1 MSSTPEKVRVRFA
14 PSPTGYLHV
23 GGART
28 LLFNYIYAKK
38 TDGELILR
46 VEDTDRVRSKPE
58 YEAMMLK
65 DVEWLGLPADES
77 PSKPGSVGPYRQ
89 SERMKIYGDHAK
101 KLWDEGKAY
110 PCFCSEELLT
120 QKREA
125 ALKLG
130 KIPQYDGTC
139 RGIPNEE
146 SLARIKSG
154 EKSGL
159 RFKVEQ
165 KSVLHKDAVRGE
177 IEFKDGMVGDFFI
190 TRSPTD
196 TEQSIGF
203 GIGMPVYNFCCVI
216 DDYLMGITH
225 VIRGEDHLSNT
236 ARQLMV
242 YQAFGWEIPVFA
254 HIAMVLGADKQ
265 KLSKRSGDVSVTEY
279 LEKGYLPEALLNF
292 LSLLG
297 WWPNEGFKPVSGH
310 PEILNLG
317 EMISQFSLD
326 GLQKSP
332 AVFDVQKLQWMNGFY
347 LKHYPIEDIAERAK
361 PYFEKRFGAHAKLR
375 DKTWFYDL
383 VDLVRGEVSLLS
395 ELPEVAKVFF
405 ESEITPEE
413 DAKKALQEATSDS
426 VVALLASSVA
436 ESLDISPDSAGAII
450 QKIGA
455 DTKLKGKALF
465 MPIRA
470 VTTGKAHGPEL
481 KRVLS
486 LLGTHLIQERIL
498 KAKEQGWVK
507 G

>member
-1 MSSTPEKVRVRFA
+1 MSSTPNKVRVRFA

-23 GGART
+23 GGARA
-28 LLFNYIYAKK
+28 LLFNYLYAKK
-38 TDGELILR
+38 TDGTLVLR
-46 VEDTDRVRSKPE
+46 VEDTDRERSKPE
-58 YEAMMLK
+58 YEVMQLK
-65 DVEWLGLPADES
+65 GIDELHLTADES
-77 PSKPGSVGPYRQ
+77 PSKPGDVGPYRQ
-89 SERMKIYGDHAK
+89 SERMQIYGEHAK
-101 KLWDEGKAY
+101 KLWDQGKAY

-139 RGIPNEE
+139 RNIPAAD
-146 SLARIKSG
+146 SLARIKAG

-165 KSVLHKDAVRGE
+165 KSVIHKDAVKGE

-196 TEQSIGF
+196 KEQSLGI
-203 GIGMPVYNFCCVI
+203 GIGMPVYNFCCVV
-216 DDYLMGITH
+216 DDHLMDITH

-236 ARQLMV
+236 ARQLMI
-242 YQAFGWEIPVFA
+242 YQAYGWEPPIFA
-254 HIAMVLGADKQ
+254 HTATVLGADRQ
-265 KLSKRSGDVSVTEY
+265 KLSKRNGDTSVHDY
-279 LEKGYLPEALLNF
+279 LEKGYMPEALLNF
-292 LSLLG
+292 LVLLG

-310 PEILNLG
+310 PEILTMA
-317 EMISQFSLD
+317 EMVSQFTIE
-326 GLQKSP
+326 GCQKSP
-332 AVFDVQKLQWMNGFY
+332 AVFDNQKLQWMNGFY

-361 PYFEKRFGAHAKLR
+361 PYFEKRFGAHPKLR
-375 DKTWFYDL
+375 DKTWFHEC
-383 VDLVRGEVSLLS
+383 VDLIRGEVSLLS
-395 ELPEVAKVFF
+395 ELPEAAKVFF
-405 ESEITPEE
+405 EDEFSPEE
-413 DAKKALQEATSDS
+413 DAKKALLESTSDS
-426 VVALLASSVA
+426 VVTSLANLVSQ
-436 ESLDISPDSAGAII
+436 SLDISPDVANEII
-450 QKIGA
+450 QKTGA

-486 LLGTHLIQERIL
+486 LLGAQRIQERIL
-498 KAKEQGWVK
+498 KAREQGWVK